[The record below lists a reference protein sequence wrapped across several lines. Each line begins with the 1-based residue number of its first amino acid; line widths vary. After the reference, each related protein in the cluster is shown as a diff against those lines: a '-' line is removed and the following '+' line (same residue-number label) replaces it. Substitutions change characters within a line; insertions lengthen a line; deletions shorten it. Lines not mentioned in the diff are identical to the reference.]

1 MNNSQRLSFSLSAAL
16 VALCSSVAYA
26 DGPLIV
32 DPATRTGYHFG
43 SDPIPVYYDLG
54 NLGIVTDYSTSPP
67 QQVVFNN
74 AVGAQ
79 LVRNGYGSWSK
90 VPTAAVG
97 AYVAGNFA
105 KKGLPNINDS
115 NVGLIIGKSNG
126 RGIYV
131 IFDTNGHILSD
142 YLGA

>member
-1 MNNSQRLSFSLSAAL
+1 MNNSVRAIFCSALALAAL
-16 VALCSSVAYA
+16 LTTAARA

-32 DPATRTGYHFG
+32 DPNARAGYHFS

-54 NLGIVTDYSTSPP
+54 NLGVVTDTSTSPP

-90 VPTAAVG
+90 VRQHRSAPTWRAISRRRVCPTSMKAMWG
-97 AYVAGNFA
+97 
-105 KKGLPNINDS
+105 
-115 NVGLIIGKSNG
+115 
-126 RGIYV
+126 
-131 IFDTNGHILSD
+131 
-142 YLGA
+142 